1 LIAGGASP
9 EEGEVVSM
17 MAKTYTYTARSAENP
32 ERVVTFTLRDSRMSV
47 GVGAPLE
54 QVERAIQLGHG
65 GEGAEDRG
73 PEEGDETGTQV
84 EVREEKRPKLW
95 LRPLAVSLIE
105 RGTRPVHVDDV
116 VASVADDWLQVKAW
130 IRTGGLRL
138 IPITLID
145 GRVDN
150 PVAAQDFVEQVEERK
165 TVTGLNVFALLDY
178 WATWLVAGIVAL
190 VAFQRW
196 RRKGS
201 ERGET

>member
-1 LIAGGASP
+1 MMGTLSP
-9 EEGEVVSM
+9 SQGEVVTM

-54 QVERAIQLGHG
+54 QVERAIQLSRGEEAG
-65 GEGAEDRG
+65 EERGAEEAEEGAELEV
-73 PEEGDETGTQV
+73 EE
-84 EVREEKRPKLW
+84 EERPKLW
-95 LRPLAVSLIE
+95 LRPVAVSLIE

-116 VASVADDWLQVKAW
+116 VANVSDDWLQVKAW

-150 PVAAQDFVEQVEERK
+150 PVAAQDFVEEIGERK
-165 TVTGLNVFALLDY
+165 TVTGFNVFGLLDY
-178 WATWLVAGIVAL
+178 WATWIVAGIAAL
-190 VAFQRW
+190 VMFQQW

-201 ERGET
+201 EKGEA

>member
-1 LIAGGASP
+1 
-9 EEGEVVSM
+9 M
-17 MAKTYTYTARSAENP
+17 TKTYTYTARSAENP

-54 QVERAIQLGHG
+54 QMERAIQLGR
-65 GEGAEDRG
+65 GEEA
-73 PEEGDETGTQV
+73 PEEKEIEEAAEV
-84 EVREEKRPKLW
+84 EVQKTEKPKLW
-95 LRPLAVSLIE
+95 LRPVAVSLAE

-116 VASVADDWLQVKAW
+116 VANVRDDWLQVRAW

-150 PVAAQDFVEQVEERK
+150 PVAAQDFVEEVQERK
-165 TVTGLNVFALLDY
+165 TVSGWDVFNLFDY
-178 WATWLVAGIVAL
+178 WATWVVAGIFAL
-190 VAFQRW
+190 VMFQQW

-201 ERGET
+201 DKGEA